1 MGSEPPGAQD
11 PPGEGTDPAW
21 FPGGDFGSQTSGEIR
36 VTIDQALESSLREFD
51 DKLMR
56 EQVDV
61 VEIGLEA
68 EESSAEREE
77 ETASGFGGGGG
88 VETRGS
94 AYSEGG
100 GDGRPARGG
109 GGLPGTAGG
118 GGGGPSAADPGERS
132 GRIPPGIPDGRDD
145 DIVARQLREAAMNEE
160 NPELR
165 AKLWLEYRKYKT
177 GYEPERAG
185 KKEEK
190 AGNPEDDAGD
200 GGKATGENNAGDPAE
215 AGDGEQ
221 GE

>member
-1 MGSEPPGAQD
+1 
-11 PPGEGTDPAW
+11 
-21 FPGGDFGSQTSGEIR
+21 
-36 VTIDQALESSLREFD
+36 
-51 DKLMR
+51 MR

-88 VETRGS
+88 FETRGS

-100 GDGRPARGG
+100 GDGRP
-109 GGLPGTAGG
+109 
-118 GGGGPSAADPGERS
+118 SAADPGDRS
-132 GRIPPGIPDGRDD
+132 VPPGIPDGRDD
-145 DIVARQLREAAMNEE
+145 DIVARQLREAAMKEE

-177 GYEPERAG
+177 GYEPESAG
-185 KKEEK
+185 KRAEK

-200 GGKATGENNAGDPAE
+200 GDKATGENNAGDQAE

>member
-21 FPGGDFGSQTSGEIR
+21 FPGGDFGSQTSGELR

-88 VETRGS
+88 FEV
-94 AYSEGG
+94 
-100 GDGRPARGG
+100 
-109 GGLPGTAGG
+109 
-118 GGGGPSAADPGERS
+118 
-132 GRIPPGIPDGRDD
+132 
-145 DIVARQLREAAMNEE
+145 
-160 NPELR
+160 
-165 AKLWLEYRKYKT
+165 
-177 GYEPERAG
+177 
-185 KKEEK
+185 
-190 AGNPEDDAGD
+190 
-200 GGKATGENNAGDPAE
+200 
-215 AGDGEQ
+215 
-221 GE
+221 